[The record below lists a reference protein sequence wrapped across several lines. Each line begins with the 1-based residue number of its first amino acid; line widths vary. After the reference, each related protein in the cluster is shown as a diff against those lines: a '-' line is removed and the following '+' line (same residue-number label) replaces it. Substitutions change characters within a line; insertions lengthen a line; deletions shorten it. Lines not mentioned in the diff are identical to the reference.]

1 MKNLVINALGRTRRW
16 SVIKSLA
23 WAISSESKA
32 DMTAAYQQ
40 AAEWEH
46 LWYSTGKE
54 WKNGGICG
62 IAQEKE
68 KHCSSEERTI
78 QITSCCASSWPRIS
92 LRWKFGKKKK
102 KVQTIRSNFWNNL
115 SIAGTVGK
123 LELFSRWGYSHVYK
137 VLREMLACL
146 LSSS

>member
-1 MKNLVINALGRTRRW
+1 
-16 SVIKSLA
+16 
-23 WAISSESKA
+23 
-32 DMTAAYQQ
+32 MTAAYQQ

-92 LRWKFGKKKK
+92 LRWKFGKKKR
-102 KVQTIRSNFWNNL
+102 RSKPSEATSGITFQ
-115 SIAGTVGK
+115 
-123 LELFSRWGYSHVYK
+123 
-137 VLREMLACL
+137 LRELWGSWNFFQDGDTVTFL
-146 LSSS
+146 KSSGRC